1 MDELA
6 RAIGYSRASSI
17 QRYESPD
24 YKKDT
29 LSFDLVQKIAKAIA
43 GKGTPPIEVDEVWA
57 LARPDLR
64 PGAKRIVASYDPDT
78 HEDADEHPEA
88 QTQTK
93 DIPEI
98 DLIAGLG
105 GGGMSI
111 VENTTQNGITFHRE
125 AVRDHWRLPEWMLGR
140 MGVRAPHVAAFPSR
154 GDSMTPT
161 IEDGDVVF
169 IDTRHRV
176 PSPPGI
182 YALADEFGGVVVKR
196 LEVTSSPGDETIT
209 VQISSDN
216 PRHMTRVLTLDEIQ
230 IVGRYIGRFTI

>member
-1 MDELA
+1 MANRIREVRKSKNLTLEELA
-6 RAIGYSRASSI
+6 EAAGISVTHLSRM
-17 QRYESPD
+17 ESG
-24 YKKDT
+24 KRG
-29 LSFDLVQKIAKAIA
+29 LSLENTIRVAKAM
-43 GKGTPPIEVDEVWA
+43 EVDAAELTDEFDHDQLTDAAGMPMGSRHAADGA
-57 LARPDLR
+57 L
-64 PGAKRIVASYDPDT
+64 T
-78 HEDADEHPEA
+78 DA
-88 QTQTK
+88 
-93 DIPEI
+93 IPEI
-98 DLIAGLG
+98 DLVAGLG

-125 AVRDHWRLPEWMLGR
+125 SVRDHWRVPEWMLGR
-140 MGVRAPHVAAFPSR
+140 MGVRPQHVAAFPSR

-169 IDTRHRV
+169 VDTRHRV

-196 LEVTSSPGDETIT
+196 LEVTSRPGDEMIK

-216 PRHMTRVLTLDEIQ
+216 PRHTTRELNLDEIQ